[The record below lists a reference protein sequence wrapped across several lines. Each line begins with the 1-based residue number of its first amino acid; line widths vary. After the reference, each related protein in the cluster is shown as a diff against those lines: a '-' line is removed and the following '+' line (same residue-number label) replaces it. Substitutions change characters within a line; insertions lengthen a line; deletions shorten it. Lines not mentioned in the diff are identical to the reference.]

1 MLFLKSMGE
10 FLCFEVKKLVIAFE
24 KNILG
29 RDQPR
34 NIKIKTCVAIDML
47 MLLLTSLCSVMS
59 MFLDNLTFIESFYM
73 WFTTFTTIG
82 FGDYKP
88 SENFERKTWRNGGT
102 GFFLTI
108 RFLTALPF
116 AIGLS
121 LTAAILSSHVDAV
134 DEFKAKLH
142 KVKKQLCCSPNPI
155 GTYDENTQPEN
166 SFGFYFQTASSES
179 GRRKRRTNSI

>member
-1 MLFLKSMGE
+1 MGE
-10 FLCFEVKKLVIAFE
+10 FICSEVKKLLIAFE

-29 RDQPR
+29 RNQPR
-34 NIKIKTCVAIDML
+34 NIKIKTCVAIEVIMF
-47 MLLLTSLCSVMS
+47 LLTGLCSVMS

-88 SENFERKTWRNGGT
+88 SKNFEKKTWRNGHMS
-102 GFFLTI
+102 FFLTI
-108 RFLTALPF
+108 GCLTALPM

-142 KVKKQLCCSPNPI
+142 KVKKLLCCSPDPI
-155 GTYDENTQPEN
+155 ETYDENIQPKDN
-166 SFGFYFQTASSES
+166 FGFSYLKTAPSES
-179 GRRKRRTNSI
+179 ARRKRRTNSI